1 MKVAALWLLLL
12 SAILVLA
19 GYMVALIAS
28 CDAWHN
34 HSYYC
39 DVIPKF
45 SKYYA
50 DNIRG
55 HLFAGFL
62 ALGGFLLSLKTFIV
76 VTMKE
81 NVYDDKKYIE
91 NWEKQN
97 KLDPTLRLYAPLKQL
112 SDFLYYAILA
122 SMFSAILQ
130 MSLGLFEHWI
140 ASAIAIWSAIYATL
154 LLTWC
159 LILIKRN
166 IDTWFTYLD
175 AH

>member
-1 MKVAALWLLLL
+1 MKAAALWLLVL
-12 SAILVLA
+12 SVMLVLV
-19 GYMVALIAS
+19 GYVVALLVS
-28 CDAWHN
+28 CDLWHT

-39 DVIPKF
+39 DAIPKF

-50 DNIRG
+50 ENIRG

-81 NVYDDKKYIE
+81 NVYDDEKYIE
-91 NWEKQN
+91 NWEAQS
-97 KLDPTLRLYAPLKQL
+97 KLNPALKLYAPLKQL
-112 SDFLYYAILA
+112 SDFLFYAIFA
-122 SMFSAILQ
+122 SIFSAILQ

-140 ASAIAIWSAIYATL
+140 ASAIAVWSAIYATL
-154 LLTWC
+154 LLAWC

-166 IDTWFTYLD
+166 LDTWFTYLD
-175 AH
+175 AN